1 MNEENKNYESVL
13 LERLE
18 NKIDVL
24 IEGQK
29 MIEEKVEKI
38 DLLVEDMDFV
48 KGEIV
53 EIKDRFKEV
62 DAELGKKADKETVSD
77 HETRI
82 VKLEN
87 TALAKA

>member
-1 MNEENKNYESVL
+1 MEENNKNKDYEYAL

-18 NKIDVL
+18 GKIDGL

-38 DLLVEDMDFV
+38 DLLVEDMDYV

-53 EIKDRFKEV
+53 EIKDRFKET
-62 DAELGKKADKETVSD
+62 DEELVKKAEKETVLD
-77 HETRI
+77 HEKRL
-82 VKLEN
+82 VKLES
-87 TALAKA
+87 TALA